1 MTHHTQ
7 CPYMNDK
14 IPELCPTSLTVQAAL
29 ERVDIP
35 HTQSYL
41 NDLFRQ
47 YDVDKD
53 GSVDFSEFQQY
64 VEHRERAFKRA
75 FRCDTLR
82 VVHSPSTTPPY
93 CIHGACTVLLCC
105 VN

>member
-1 MTHHTQ
+1 M
-7 CPYMNDK
+7 PDILSM
-14 IPELCPTSLTVQAAL
+14 QAAL
-29 ERVDIP
+29 ERVDLP

-64 VEHRERAFKRA
+64 VGHRERAFRKA
-75 FRCDTLR
+75 FRCALFL
-82 VVHSPSTTPPY
+82 PY
-93 CIHGACTVLLCC
+93 SSIIDALK
-105 VN
+105 

>member
-1 MTHHTQ
+1 MTHLATLAHGL
-7 CPYMNDK
+7 
-14 IPELCPTSLTVQAAL
+14 IPELCPTFLAMQAAL
-29 ERVDIP
+29 ERVDLP

-64 VEHRERAFKRA
+64 VEHRERAFRRA
-75 FRCDTLR
+75 FRCENLHFLILT
-82 VVHSPSTTPPY
+82 
-93 CIHGACTVLLCC
+93 C
-105 VN
+105 